1 MKSLASAISIVR
13 LIMQLN
19 NRIGRRLRCN
29 KWSKVAILII
39 YKRWTSKYCKIK
51 TMMRLCLG
59 KHMWLI
65 GSRSMLLKTICLLVL
80 LLYNRITEPLFR
92 TISHRGWRRRLRTA
106 VKNSLNHLLLDM
118 LISAKTQEF
127 ISKLYQLK
135 RSSWRSNNN
144 VSQSVSRRRQTKT

>member
-1 MKSLASAISIVR
+1 MKSLVSAMSIVR
-13 LIMQLN
+13 LI
-19 NRIGRRLRCN
+19 LRPDYQMGKELRYS
-29 KWSKVAILII
+29 KWYSVGIRII